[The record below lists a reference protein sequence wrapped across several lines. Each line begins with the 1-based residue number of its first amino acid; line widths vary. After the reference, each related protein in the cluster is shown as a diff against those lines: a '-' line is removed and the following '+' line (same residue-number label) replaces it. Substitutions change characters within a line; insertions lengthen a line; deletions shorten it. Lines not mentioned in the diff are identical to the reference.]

1 MASLR
6 DTLNRQGLRI
16 LIGVGI
22 LGLFAAHMINV
33 FQLDFMKRLENIAY
47 DQRLV
52 LTMPNTVD
60 DRIVIVEIDETSLAK
75 EGRWPWSRVKMAKL
89 VDQLFDRYGAYV
101 VGFDTVFAE
110 PEETSGLAVL
120 ENLESTE
127 LAKHPDFERHVAS
140 LKQELDY
147 DRQFARSLK
156 GRDVVL
162 GIFFADADAAGE
174 RPQAGVLPPPTFTS
188 RTFAGRNIPFV
199 KSRGY
204 AGNLPPLQANARA
217 AGHLMNQPD
226 GDGVVRRVPLLFE
239 YEGNFYEALSLAV
252 TRVALGIEQVEAGFP
267 DIGASESYTSM
278 EWLSLG
284 GIRIPVD
291 ESVQALVPF
300 RGLQG
305 SFPYLSATDVLRGNV
320 DPAALKDRIVLVGAT
335 AEGLLD
341 IRATPVNP
349 KYPGVEVH
357 ANLISGMLDGSIKEN
372 PAYAAGAE
380 FILLVISGAV
390 MAVLLPILSPLWA
403 AATTLALLVSIV
415 GVNLAAWKYANLAF
429 PLTEGVLAILAL
441 FLFNMSWGF
450 FVESRG
456 KRQLANRFGQYV
468 PPELVNEMSIDPR
481 AFTMDT
487 RSRDLTVLFS
497 DVRDFTTISEGLSPQ
512 ELSDLMNAYLSP
524 MTRIIYDHRGT
535 IDKYMGDA
543 IMAFWGAPLADP
555 EHARHALQSAL
566 AMTAQLRRLRGEFK
580 SRNWPH
586 IRIGVGVNTGT
597 MNVGNMGSEYR
608 VAYTVMGDAV
618 NLGSRLEG
626 LTKVYGT
633 EIIVSESTR
642 SAVPEYAYLELDR
655 VRVKGKD
662 EPVTI
667 YEPVGVSDECDEET
681 LERLIANRDALEAYR
696 GQDWDEA
703 ERLFKRLSVAC
714 ANGRFYTL
722 YLERI
727 AHYRQLPPGKDWDG
741 VFTYETK

>member
-1 MASLR
+1 
-6 DTLNRQGLRI
+6 
-16 LIGVGI
+16 
-22 LGLFAAHMINV
+22 
-33 FQLDFMKRLENIAY
+33 
-47 DQRLV
+47 
-52 LTMPNTVD
+52 
-60 DRIVIVEIDETSLAK
+60 
-75 EGRWPWSRVKMAKL
+75 
-89 VDQLFDRYGAYV
+89 
-101 VGFDTVFAE
+101 
-110 PEETSGLAVL
+110 
-120 ENLESTE
+120 
-127 LAKHPDFERHVAS
+127 
-140 LKQELDY
+140 
-147 DRQFARSLK
+147 
-156 GRDVVL
+156 
-162 GIFFADADAAGE
+162 
-174 RPQAGVLPPPTFTS
+174 
-188 RTFAGRNIPFV
+188 PFV